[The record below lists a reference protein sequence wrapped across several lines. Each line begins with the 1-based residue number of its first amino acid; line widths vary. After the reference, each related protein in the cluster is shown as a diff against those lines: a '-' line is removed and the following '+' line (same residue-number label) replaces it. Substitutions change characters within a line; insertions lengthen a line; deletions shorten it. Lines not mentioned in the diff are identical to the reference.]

1 MAAVSRSNGRV
12 DASAPLGGLLGRR
25 EARRREGLPPGLKPT
40 IVAPEVMVPETF
52 EIEVVRSE
60 LLAPSVRRLVFT
72 RTDGRPLVF
81 KAGQWLNLVLPLPG
95 GDIRRAY
102 SIASAPNAGPRFE
115 LAVTEVTG
123 GPGSTYLA
131 SLSCGAKLRAIG
143 PQGFFTREP
152 LDAAPGLLVATGT
165 GVTPIFSMMQDATAA
180 GSKTPLWL
188 LLGVR
193 RTADLLYRAELEA
206 LAAKNPAISLHFTLS
221 QGEPEWTGRRGY
233 VQSHIPEL
241 WEKLGSLGC
250 GEPHLYVCGL
260 ERMVSAVR
268 NLVRKEMGVPRERVH
283 SERYD

>member
-1 MAAVSRSNGRV
+1 
-12 DASAPLGGLLGRR
+12 
-25 EARRREGLPPGLKPT
+25 
-40 IVAPEVMVPETF
+40 MVPETF
-52 EIEVVRSE
+52 EIEVVTSE
-60 LLAPSVRRLVFT
+60 MLAPSVRRLVFA
-72 RTDGRPLVF
+72 RTDGRPLAF
-81 KAGQWLNLVLPLPG
+81 QAGQWLNLVLPLPS

-102 SIASAPNAGPRFE
+102 SIASAPNETPRFE

-131 SLSCGAKLRAIG
+131 SLAPGAKLRAIG

-152 LDAAPGLLVATGT
+152 LDPAPALLVATGT
-165 GVTPIFSMMQDATAA
+165 GVTPIYSMMQNATAA

-193 RTADLLYRAELEA
+193 RTADLLYRPELEA
-206 LAAKNPAISLHFTLS
+206 LAAENPAISLHFTLS
-221 QGEPEWTGRRGY
+221 QGEPAWTGRRGY
-233 VQSHIPEL
+233 VQTHIPEL
-241 WEKLGSLGC
+241 WEKLGALGH

-268 NLVRKEMGVPRERVH
+268 DLVRKQMGVPRQRVH